1 MKRTNLPLDTKHT
14 HIGMIL
20 QYKYLN
26 NPTYTYT
33 IIDKPQ
39 ICHGKSVV
47 KARINETNET
57 FFFNN
62 WMLQDS
68 IILTN
73 IPS

>member
-1 MKRTNLPLDTKHT
+1 MNNTNLPLTTHQT

-47 KARINETNET
+47 KTRINETNQT

-68 IILTN
+68 TILTK
-73 IPS
+73 I